1 MPLPP
6 LPMMAAQRT
15 DLSPAC
21 SLEGS
26 PASNPRSRVTCTI
39 LSVQTNAWS
48 DKPLIWRLVYY
59 AILLQ
64 HQLMQSF
71 NTKNC
76 SLYCPRPP
84 KTCTYALANTQAH
97 MCTRTR
103 ARSGVIPLRYITR
116 LDNSKKKEAD
126 NVMARSRHSTRTTVF
141 MLTTLSDGWLG
152 MTL

>member
-1 MPLPP
+1 MTWASGVLAVHWEMSMPLPP
-6 LPMMAAQRT
+6 LPKMAAQRPN
-15 DLSPAC
+15 LSPAC

-26 PASNPRSRVTCTI
+26 PANNPHSRVTCTI
-39 LSVQTNAWS
+39 LSLQTNAWS

-84 KTCTYALANTQAH
+84 PPKHVLTHLQTHRHTW
-97 MCTRTR
+97 
-103 ARSGVIPLRYITR
+103 ARSGVIPLWYITR

-126 NVMARSRHSTRTTVF
+126 NVMARSRHSEPQC
-141 MLTTLSDGWLG
+141 SC
-152 MTL
+152 